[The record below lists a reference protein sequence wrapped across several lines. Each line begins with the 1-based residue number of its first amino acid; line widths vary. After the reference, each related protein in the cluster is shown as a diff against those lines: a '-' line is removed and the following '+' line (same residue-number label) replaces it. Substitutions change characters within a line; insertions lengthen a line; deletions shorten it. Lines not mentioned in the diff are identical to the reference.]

1 MVIGSID
8 IEATKKI
15 QERQTRNERASKM
28 VLNYREELNRHDNK
42 NSTVTQKMPTEKANT
57 LMTPE
62 ICEASTSQEKKGT
75 QMRVSLPSLA
85 LACERT
91 GVSDRNAAII
101 ASAVLED

>member
-42 NSTVTQKMPTEKANT
+42 NSTVTQKMPTENANT
-57 LMTPE
+57 LMTPKFVKL
-62 ICEASTSQEKKGT
+62 QRLKKKRGHK
-75 QMRVSLPSLA
+75 
-85 LACERT
+85 
-91 GVSDRNAAII
+91 
-101 ASAVLED
+101 